1 MSYKNPKFEDGQ
13 VLEAKPLNHLANDIS
28 QHDFFAAETLRQ
40 ICKLVKFP
48 LYQVDANIAII
59 GDSTIAGYPSYATI
73 ASYFSLKS
81 GNTKIDISKPGD
93 TIMGQLAK
101 WKELSATEKS
111 TLNYVFVQIGLN
123 DMDETV
129 ETFRRQYTSL
139 VAQIRADAPN
149 AMLILGTMV
158 PCKARWK
165 ILYPNAWEAAQER
178 WETANG
184 DIKNGYYDCD
194 RVAYLHTMALGLND
208 NLRAEYDHGDRIH
221 ENAEGGKIVAYS
233 WHAVA
238 FGDTIVPD

>member
-1 MSYKNPKFEDGQ
+1 MSYENPKFEDGQ

-40 ICKLVKFP
+40 ICKLVTFP

-59 GDSTIAGYPSYATI
+59 GDSTIAGYPKYATI
-73 ASYFSLKS
+73 ASYFNLKS
-81 GNTKIDISKPGD
+81 GNTKIDLSYPGD
-93 TIMGQLAK
+93 TIMGQLNK
-101 WKELSATEKS
+101 WKALSATEKS

-123 DMDETV
+123 DIDETV
-129 ETFRRQYTSL
+129 ETFRTQYTSL

-165 ILYPNAWEAAQER
+165 TLYPNAWEAAQER

-233 WHAVA
+233 WHSVA